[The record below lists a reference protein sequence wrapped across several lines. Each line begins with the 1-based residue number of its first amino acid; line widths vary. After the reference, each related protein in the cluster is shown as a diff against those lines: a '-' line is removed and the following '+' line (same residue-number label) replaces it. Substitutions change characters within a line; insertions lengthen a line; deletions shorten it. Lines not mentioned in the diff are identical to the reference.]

1 VDLLARR
8 RPRAPRL
15 LATALLAAA
24 LSGCALF
31 GKHEDVGSRAGAP
44 GTDAPTT
51 TPPASGK
58 TSGAAEGRTTERTA
72 VAAPG
77 ERRAPAREDPGAGS
91 PRREA
96 SQRLVEE
103 GKGYAVA
110 GQDAAARDRFESA
123 LRLDGSNGEA
133 YFQLARLAADDGD
146 WSDAAGYQAKA
157 EALLRG
163 TPGWDAALDELAG
176 RIAERR

>member
-1 VDLLARR
+1 VA
-8 RPRAPRL
+8 A
-15 LATALLAAA
+15 AAILAAGV
-24 LSGCALF
+24 SGCALF
-31 GKHEDVGSRAGAP
+31 HKEGDAGARAGEPAGEPSAASAP
-44 GTDAPTT
+44 ANGTP
-51 TPPASGK
+51 SG
-58 TSGAAEGRTTERTA
+58 GAAGRTTERTA

-110 GQDAAARDRFESA
+110 GQGAAARDRFESA
-123 LRLDGSNGEA
+123 LRLDGSNGDA

-146 WSDAAGYQAKA
+146 WSDATGYQAKA

-163 TPGWDAALDELAG
+163 APGWDAPLDDLAA